1 MARPQLR
8 DQSSVQPIFHGRPRR
23 LYWVERQE
31 DDWFIRFDGADYG
44 PYKSEREA
52 LLFAIDAANTLGGQG
67 EETQVLLVD
76 ENGDAQSAWTFGQDR
91 YPPRL

>member
-76 ENGDAQSAWTFGQDR
+76 ENRDAQSAWTFGQDR